1 MNKVVK
7 IFEILKTLNL
17 EPYERFIVV
26 DKGKVY
32 CFDYGL
38 DLYDPYYECYVSEYE
53 CDFKKI
59 LTGECEIVK
68 VSDLTSEDKKV
79 ISEARKKG
87 AGGVIATIEN
97 SKYHLT
103 NRHIKWNERVLWL
116 DVFDKNG
123 NCK

>member
-7 IFEILKTLNL
+7 IIEILKILNL

-26 DKGKVY
+26 NKGKVY

-38 DLYDPYYECYVSEYE
+38 DLYDPYYECCVPEYE
-53 CDFKKI
+53 CDPKKI
-59 LTGECEIVK
+59 LTGECKIVK

-87 AGGVIATIEN
+87 FGGVIATIEN
-97 SKYHLT
+97 GKYHLT
-103 NRHIKWNERVLWL
+103 NRPIKWNESILWL
-116 DVFDKNG
+116 DDFDKNG
-123 NCK
+123 DYK